1 MIFFLPPCAYPSGIK
16 CRCHFLFVQ
25 SRNGFDLV
33 PSRYWIALLR
43 ICKSRKTHLA
53 YSITL
58 QGSAKACEA
67 QTLEELIRHDLLA
80 YVGTLR
86 DEILTPRTIANRLS
100 FLMTLFRHFEVTWPL
115 MKTDRAKFTEK
126 QVEAYSVEVLQKLF
140 EEADQDEYDLLQFLL
155 CAGDRPFLCQFQLSP
170 SMREAR
176 DAVTDDNAVQRAN
189 RDQTDPGAVHRL

>member
-1 MIFFLPPCAYPSGIK
+1 MALTSCLLAIGLHSSG
-16 CRCHFLFVQ
+16 FV
-25 SRNGFDLV
+25 SLAR
-33 PSRYWIALLR
+33 PTLR
-43 ICKSRKTHLA
+43 TASPFK
-53 YSITL
+53 
-58 QGSAKACEA
+58 GSAKACEA

-100 FLMTLFRHFEVTWPL
+100 FLMTLFRDCEVTWPL

-155 CAGDRPFLCQFQLSP
+155 CAGDRPFLCQF
-170 SMREAR
+170 
-176 DAVTDDNAVQRAN
+176 
-189 RDQTDPGAVHRL
+189 

>member
-1 MIFFLPPCAYPSGIK
+1 MGLRELRIDYPYGIK

-33 PSRYWIALLR
+33 SSSYWIALLR
-43 ICKSRKTHLA
+43 TCKSRKTHLA
-53 YSITL
+53 YSSTL

-67 QTLEELIRHDLLA
+67 QTLEELTRHDLLA
-80 YVGTLR
+80 YVGMLR
-86 DEILTPRTIANRLS
+86 DENLTPRATAIRLS
-100 FLMTLFRHFEVTWPL
+100 FLKTLFRHFEVTWPL

-155 CAGDRPFLCQFQLSP
+155 CAGDRPFLCQF
-170 SMREAR
+170 
-176 DAVTDDNAVQRAN
+176 
-189 RDQTDPGAVHRL
+189 